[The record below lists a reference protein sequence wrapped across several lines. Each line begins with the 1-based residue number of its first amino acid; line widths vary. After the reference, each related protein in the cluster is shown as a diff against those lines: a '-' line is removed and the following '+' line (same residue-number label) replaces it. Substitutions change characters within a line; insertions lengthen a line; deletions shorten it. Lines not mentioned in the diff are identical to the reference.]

1 MAQSTVTV
9 IIPAYN
15 EEKTVGSVLSETSSI
30 MDNLGLPYEIIL
42 VDDGSTDKTGL
53 IASSQKVILL
63 SNNENH
69 GKGYCLRR
77 ALKTAHGNI
86 IVTMDSDGEHRPK
99 EIPDLVNQVLSG
111 VDVVSGSRF
120 LGTSSDVTAKIN
132 RLGNSF
138 FNLAIMLLTGK
149 PVTDSQTGFRAIK
162 KEIIDELNLKS
173 DGYEIET
180 EITMKS
186 LMNGFICKELP
197 ITCQRRKHSASK
209 VRILYDGA
217 KILKAIVRASTLRI
231 GNASE
236 R

>member
-1 MAQSTVTV
+1 
-9 IIPAYN
+9 
-15 EEKTVGSVLSETSSI
+15 
-30 MDNLGLPYEIIL
+30 
-42 VDDGSTDKTGL
+42 
-53 IASSQKVILL
+53 
-63 SNNENH
+63 
-69 GKGYCLRR
+69 
-77 ALKTAHGNI
+77 
-86 IVTMDSDGEHRPK
+86 
-99 EIPDLVNQVLSG
+99 
-111 VDVVSGSRF
+111 
-120 LGTSSDVTAKIN
+120 
-132 RLGNSF
+132 
-138 FNLAIMLLTGK
+138 MLLTGK

-231 GNASE
+231 GNTSE